1 MEGTAEN
8 NSGPGRGAPTQD
20 MAKAEEMDLRGYTGD
35 NRAQCL
41 VFLLWQEDQL
51 NGKIVEYVDLC
62 KKVRRKVWDDKEK

>member
-8 NSGPGRGAPTQD
+8 NSGPSRGAPTQD

-35 NRAQCL
+35 DRAQCL

-51 NGKIVEYVDLC
+51 NGEIVKSMWTYA
-62 KKVRRKVWDDKEK
+62 RR